1 MEENLYLKPINL
13 EDCEKE
19 YEALQKIPAG
29 ENGFQNKY
37 ASVSKEEFV
46 TTVIPALIKSSRGED
61 IPEGKVPDTY
71 FFLWDNDKIVG
82 LFKVRHY
89 LNEKLRNGAGHIGFG
104 IIPEE
109 RRKGYASKG
118 LALAIEEL
126 KKVIREDEIYMS
138 CEKDNEASLKAQLN
152 NGAYIHHSDN
162 EHYYTRINLKKTDII
177 E

>member
-1 MEENLYLKPINL
+1 M
-13 EDCEKE
+13 
-19 YEALQKIPAG
+19 
-29 ENGFQNKY
+29 
-37 ASVSKEEFV
+37 
-46 TTVIPALIKSSRGED
+46 
-61 IPEGKVPDTY
+61 
-71 FFLWDNDKIVG
+71 
-82 LFKVRHY
+82 
-89 LNEKLRNGAGHIGFG
+89 
-104 IIPEE
+104 PEE

-162 EHYYTRINLKKTDII
+162 EHYYTRINLRKTDII